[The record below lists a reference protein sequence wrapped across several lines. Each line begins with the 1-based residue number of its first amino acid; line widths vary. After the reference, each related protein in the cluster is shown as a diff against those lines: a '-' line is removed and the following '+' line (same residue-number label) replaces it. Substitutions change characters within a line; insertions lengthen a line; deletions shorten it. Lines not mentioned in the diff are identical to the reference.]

1 MILNY
6 RRKDAEKRRDDII
19 MSIPT
24 FINQLLL
31 LLSSG
36 MVLQEAMDKIAL
48 KYGEDGGDKN
58 YFTKSVYELYEVSKK
73 NGDNFLNSFC
83 KFGKES
89 HVKEFSRVSGILL
102 DSRDRGTQMWD
113 RLAEEGER
121 LWEERRRR
129 AMEKIKIAESKMSFP
144 LGIMLI
150 ALIIITAAPAMLQMY
165 IN

>member
-1 MILNY
+1 
-6 RRKDAEKRRDDII
+6 
-19 MSIPT
+19 
-24 FINQLLL
+24 
-31 LLSSG
+31 
-36 MVLQEAMDKIAL
+36 
-48 KYGEDGGDKN
+48 
-58 YFTKSVYELYEVSKK
+58 
-73 NGDNFLNSFC
+73 
-83 KFGKES
+83 
-89 HVKEFSRVSGILL
+89 
-102 DSRDRGTQMWD
+102 MWD

>member
-1 MILNY
+1 M
-6 RRKDAEKRRDDII
+6 
-19 MSIPT
+19 
-24 FINQLLL
+24 
-31 LLSSG
+31 
-36 MVLQEAMDKIAL
+36 
-48 KYGEDGGDKN
+48 
-58 YFTKSVYELYEVSKK
+58 
-73 NGDNFLNSFC
+73 
-83 KFGKES
+83 
-89 HVKEFSRVSGILL
+89 KEFSRVSGILL

-121 LWEERRRR
+121 LWEERRIR